1 MLATFLATSGIDAAI
16 IAPGVPMPTVPLAA
30 AAIGVSPE
38 AILKSVLFRDR
49 NGAFVLAIARGPS
62 RFDVARLATVAGL
75 GALRLADAPTVLA
88 VTGYPVG
95 GVPPVGHRG
104 QVQTVLD
111 SRAAALPIAYGGGGA
126 PDLLLRIQPLDVVR
140 LTGATVA
147 AITREDQGTP

>member
-1 MLATFLATSGIDAAI
+1 
-16 IAPGVPMPTVPLAA
+16 
-30 AAIGVSPE
+30 
-38 AILKSVLFRDR
+38 
-49 NGAFVLAIARGPS
+49 
-62 RFDVARLATVAGL
+62 
-75 GALRLADAPTVLA
+75 VLA

-111 SRAAALPIAYGGGGA
+111 SRAAALPIAYGGGA

-147 AITREDQGTP
+147 ANTREDQGTP